1 MFKSFSDRLQIVLN
15 KEQEFGEMH
24 GTACLVQPAV
34 ICNVLRGNASL
45 PLSGANAAYGK
56 SVESDLMPHSQ
67 IKNVS
72 DR

>member
-1 MFKSFSDRLQIVLN
+1 
-15 KEQEFGEMH
+15 MH
-24 GTACLVQPAV
+24 GTACLIQPAV
-34 ICNVLRGNASL
+34 ICTVLRGNASL